1 MSEETTGIRLP
12 SADTTAV
19 DMPTSEQLADSTT
32 DTTDTTAATAATPRI
47 DSGTVARFLV
57 LLLALANQA
66 LTMFGRPVL
75 NIDDTAVTQLVS
87 LLWTTISALWCYW
100 KDNDITVRA
109 RARKARLAGKHAA

>member
-32 DTTDTTAATAATPRI
+32 DTTAATAATPWI

>member
-19 DMPTSEQLADSTT
+19 DMPTSEQLADS
-32 DTTDTTAATAATPRI
+32 TTDTTAATAATPRI

-100 KDNDITVRA
+100 KDNDITARA

>member
-32 DTTDTTAATAATPRI
+32 DTTAATAATPRI
-47 DSGTVARFLV
+47 DSGTVARLLV

>member
-19 DMPTSEQLADSTT
+19 DMPTSEQLADS
-32 DTTDTTAATAATPRI
+32 TTDTTAATAATPRI

-109 RARKARLAGKHAA
+109 LARKARLAGKHAA

>member
-32 DTTDTTAATAATPRI
+32 DSTDTTAATPRI

>member
-12 SADTTAV
+12 SAATTAV
-19 DMPTSEQLADSTT
+19 DLPTSEQLADS
-32 DTTDTTAATAATPRI
+32 TTDTTAATAATPRI

>member
-19 DMPTSEQLADSTT
+19 DMPTSEQLADST
-32 DTTDTTAATAATPRI
+32 DTTAATPRI

>member
-12 SADTTAV
+12 SAATTAV
-19 DMPTSEQLADSTT
+19 DMPTSEQLADSTDIT
-32 DTTDTTAATAATPRI
+32 DTTAATPRI

>member
-19 DMPTSEQLADSTT
+19 DIPTSEQLADS
-32 DTTDTTAATAATPRI
+32 TTDTTAATAATPRI

>member
-19 DMPTSEQLADSTT
+19 DMPTSEQLADS
-32 DTTDTTAATAATPRI
+32 TTDTTAATAATPRI

-87 LLWTTISALWCYW
+87 LLWTTISALGCYW

>member
-32 DTTDTTAATAATPRI
+32 DTTDATAATPRI

>member
-19 DMPTSEQLADSTT
+19 DMPTSEQLSDSTT
-32 DTTDTTAATAATPRI
+32 DTTSATAATPRI
-47 DSGTVARFLV
+47 DSGTVDRFLV